1 MPALTWAYCGMAL
14 YLSKAS
20 AHWASFSGGMAPMMG
35 FHSVIDRPEPVRRVT
50 PPMTTM
56 AKTMAALKNSHNAT
70 ARLRS

>member
-1 MPALTWAYCGMAL
+1 MPALTWAYCGIAL

-20 AHWASFSGGMAPMMG
+20 AHSAPFMGGMAPMMG

-70 ARLRS
+70 ARL